1 MSTREIIVSM
11 LDSLTEEQLQGLM
24 MLLKGYVKKQEEIE
38 VDSVRGILSKY
49 ANPDLVPLEKEAWE
63 RTVVKNYE
71 NA

>member
-24 MLLKGYVKKQEEIE
+24 MLLKGYVKKQEETE

-63 RTVVKNYE
+63 RVVVENYE